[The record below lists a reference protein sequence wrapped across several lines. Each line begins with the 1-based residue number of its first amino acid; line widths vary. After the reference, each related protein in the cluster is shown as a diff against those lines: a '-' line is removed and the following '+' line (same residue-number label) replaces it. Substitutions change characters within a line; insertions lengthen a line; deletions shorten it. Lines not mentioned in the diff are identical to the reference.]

1 MKKITTLLLLVF
13 TFTLSAQTYMPD
25 DNFETWCEN
34 LGYGDGV
41 LNNDTINTL
50 TASQIPQLDLDNL
63 GIVDLTGIESFTSAT
78 VINLANNPGLSII
91 DISSFVPIL

>member
-1 MKKITTLLLLVF
+1 
-13 TFTLSAQTYMPD
+13 MPD
-25 DNFETWCEN
+25 DNFESWCEN

-41 LNNDTINTL
+41 LDNDTINTL

-78 VINLANNPGLSII
+78 VINLANNPDFSII
-91 DISSFVPIL
+91 DISFI